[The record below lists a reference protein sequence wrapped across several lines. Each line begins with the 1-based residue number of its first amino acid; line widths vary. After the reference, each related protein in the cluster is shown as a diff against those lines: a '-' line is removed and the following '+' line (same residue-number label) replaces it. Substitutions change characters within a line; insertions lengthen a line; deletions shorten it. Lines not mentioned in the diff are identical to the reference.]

1 MTTTLNNLKKFSKK
15 IMDLDEKIKSKTFDL
30 NNCTTATTNNSSNS
44 GSSNETSIITTI
56 TNNNS
61 SSNGTNITTTNNSGS
76 SNGTNTI
83 TTTNKSEKIQ
93 KDIDELVVKVVN
105 LVETIMPPTFLES
118 MLIIP
123 REKLDSYR
131 LHKIVIAEYNK
142 YIDEM
147 CDNVNDISNNLST
160 DNKNYSFIKNNQ
172 RRSRKS
178 FPSFKNKL
186 NEILL
191 NYASEFRFKEHQE
204 KDDHYHQHQQEE
216 EDHSHHNRCDEKK
229 ILKKI
234 NKKKIKYM
242 KKKLFK
248 EFETYKK
255 NNPDNINLDLRE
267 YPPVEIKQIGEK
279 IKDLKSVD
287 SISEHYDLSKFQ
299 TVEGKY

>member
-1 MTTTLNNLKKFSKK
+1 M
-15 IMDLDEKIKSKTFDL
+15 
-30 NNCTTATTNNSSNS
+30 
-44 GSSNETSIITTI
+44 
-56 TNNNS
+56 
-61 SSNGTNITTTNNSGS
+61 
-76 SNGTNTI
+76 
-83 TTTNKSEKIQ
+83 
-93 KDIDELVVKVVN
+93 VKVVN

-186 NEILL
+186 NKILL

-216 EDHSHHNRCDEKK
+216 EDHSHHNRRDEKK

>member
-1 MTTTLNNLKKFSKK
+1 
-15 IMDLDEKIKSKTFDL
+15 MDLDEKIKSKTFDL
-30 NNCTTATTNNSSNS
+30 NNCTTATTS

-191 NYASEFRFKEHQE
+191 NYASEFGFKEHQE

-216 EDHSHHNRCDEKK
+216 EDHSHHNHRDEKK
-229 ILKKI
+229 
-234 NKKKIKYM
+234 Y
-242 KKKLFK
+242 
-248 EFETYKK
+248 
-255 NNPDNINLDLRE
+255 
-267 YPPVEIKQIGEK
+267 
-279 IKDLKSVD
+279 
-287 SISEHYDLSKFQ
+287 
-299 TVEGKY
+299 